1 VAPDT
6 AHWAHLSPWHKA
18 VPEARL
24 WTAPGV
30 IDRARGQGV
39 ELGGQARVLSEIAPP
54 EWEAEVEQALF
65 QGPGFVEVAFHH
77 RPSRTLVLTDVVQA
91 MERRKLGLGA
101 RLLASAVGSAAEG
114 GTTPTHLRLLLGRRR
129 AENRAVAERLLALG
143 PERVVFAHGAWFDR
157 DGAARLRRALGWLLD

>member
-1 VAPDT
+1 M
-6 AHWAHLSPWHKA
+6 
-18 VPEARL
+18 
-24 WTAPGV
+24 
-30 IDRARGQGV
+30 
-39 ELGGQARVLSEIAPP
+39 
-54 EWEAEVEQALF
+54 EQALF

-91 MERRKLGLGA
+91 MEKRKLGLGA
-101 RLLASAVGSAAEG
+101 RLLASAVGSAEEG
-114 GTTPTHLRLLLGRRR
+114 GTTPAHLRLLLGRRR